1 MRPALA
7 CLLAALTALAAC
19 GDDGTADRDGA
30 PRPEAGASGTPAAKK
45 LPSYRQPP
53 DKPPGPRLAELAGE
67 RRSFRLRTI
76 RRGLAAPMQ
85 VVARPGDP
93 RLFVVEQ
100 AGRIRVLDPSGR
112 RLERTPY
119 LDVRDDVRAGA
130 ELGLLTAA
138 FSPDGRRLVAMWTDR
153 NMDTRVWEFPAS
165 DERADRA
172 AGRRLLAVDQPYEN
186 HKGGTLLFDAEGRLL
201 LGLGDGGSAFDPQTR
216 GQDPGGMLGRI
227 LRHDGR
233 RWSTVAFG
241 LRNPWRMDLDPR
253 TGVLWAGDVGQD
265 RFEEVDAMRLPEPG
279 EEPLNLGWSAY
290 EGREPLGRKPLTGRP
305 QDLVW
310 PVTAYPHDG
319 TACSVTG
326 GVVHRGPG
334 LPRLRGRYVYAD
346 FCRGTFFSLNARG
359 ARDRGRADVRREA
372 AATPMPGITSFGRGP
387 DGALYAVAYEGRLA
401 RLVPAP

>member
-1 MRPALA
+1 MRRVA
-7 CLLAALTALAAC
+7 CLLAVLAVPFALAAC
-19 GDDGTADRDGA
+19 GDEGGSTERRAA
-30 PRPEAGASGTPAAKK
+30 EAGAGTPART

-53 DKPPGPRLAELAGE
+53 DKPAGPRLAEPAGT
-67 RRSFRLRTI
+67 RRSFRLRTV

-100 AGRIRVLDPSGR
+100 AGRIRVLDRTGR
-112 RLERTPY
+112 RLEREPY

-138 FSPDGRRLVAMWTDR
+138 FSPDGRRVVAMWTNED
-153 NMDTRVWEFPAS
+153 MDTRVWEFPAS
-165 DERADRA
+165 DRRADRA

-186 HKGGTLLFDAEGRLL
+186 HKGGTLLFDAQGRLL

-216 GQDPGGMLGRI
+216 AQDPGGMLGRI
-227 LRHDGR
+227 LRHDGT

-241 LRNPWRMDLDPR
+241 LRNPWRMDLDPE

-265 RFEEVDAMRLPEPG
+265 RFEEVDAVTLPAPG
-279 EEPLNLGWSAY
+279 EPPLNLGWSAY
-290 EGREPLGRKPLTGRP
+290 EGREPLGRKPLTGRVE
-305 QDLVW
+305 DLVW

-346 FCRGTFFSLNARG
+346 FCRGTFFSLDARG
-359 ARDRGRADVRREA
+359 ARDRARADVRREA

-387 DGALYAVAYEGRLA
+387 DGTLYAVAYEGRLV
-401 RLVPAP
+401 RLQAP

>member
-19 GDDGTADRDGA
+19 GDDGTAGRDGA

-153 NMDTRVWEFPAS
+153 NMDTRVWEFPAT

-241 LRNPWRMDLDPR
+241 LRNPWRMDLDPQ

-265 RFEEVDAMRLPEPG
+265 RFEEVNAMRLPEPG

-346 FCRGTFFSLNARG
+346 FCRGTFFSLDARG

-372 AATPMPGITSFGRGP
+372 AAAPMPGITSFGRGP
-387 DGALYAVAYEGRLA
+387 DGTLYAVAYEGRLA
-401 RLVPAP
+401 RLERAA

>member
-1 MRPALA
+1 MRRAVP
-7 CLLAALTALAAC
+7 CLLAAVVALAGC
-19 GDDGTADRDGA
+19 GDDGAPGRDGGA
-30 PRPEAGASGTPAAKK
+30 GREEAAGRSPAST

-53 DKPPGPRLAELAGE
+53 DKPPGPLLAEEAGA
-67 RRSFRLRTI
+67 RRSFRLRTV
-76 RRGLAAPMQ
+76 RRNLAVPMQ
-85 VVARPGDP
+85 VVARPGDE

-112 RLERTPY
+112 RLERAPY
-119 LDVRDDVRAGA
+119 LDVSDDVRAGA

-165 DERADRA
+165 DRRADRA

-201 LGLGDGGSAFDPQTR
+201 LGLGDGGSAFDPQAR
-216 GQDPGGMLGRI
+216 AQDPDGQLGRI

-233 RWSTVAFG
+233 NWSTVAIG
-241 LRNPWRMDLDPR
+241 LRNPWRMDLDPE

-265 RFEEVDAMRLPEPG
+265 RFEEVDAVTLPAPG
-279 EEPLNLGWSAY
+279 EPPLNLGWPAY
-290 EGREPLGRKPLTGRP
+290 EGREPLGRKPLSGRRE
-305 QDLVW
+305 DLTW
-310 PVTAYPHDG
+310 PVTAYRHDG

-346 FCRGTFFSLNARG
+346 FCRGTFFSLDARG
-359 ARDRGRADVRREA
+359 ARDRARADVRREA
-372 AATPMPGITSFGRGP
+372 AAAPMPGITSFGRGP
-387 DGALYAVAYEGRLA
+387 DGTLYAVAYEGRLA
-401 RLVPAP
+401 RLEAPG

>member
-1 MRPALA
+1 MRRALA

-19 GDDGTADRDGA
+19 GDDGDA
-30 PRPEAGASGTPAAKK
+30 PRDSGASRGDAGGGTPARK

-53 DKPPGPRLAELAGE
+53 DKPAGPRLAELSGE

-112 RLERTPY
+112 RLERAPY
-119 LDVRDDVRAGA
+119 LDVRDDVKAGA

-153 NMDTRVWEFPAS
+153 RMDTRVWEFPAS
-165 DERADRA
+165 DRRADRA

-186 HKGGTLLFDAEGRLL
+186 HKGGTLLFDPEGRLL
-201 LGLGDGGSAFDPQTR
+201 LGLGDGGSAFDPQNR
-216 GQDPGGMLGRI
+216 GQDPGGTLARI

-233 RWSTVAFG
+233 RWSTVAIG
-241 LRNPWRMDLDPR
+241 LRNPWRMDLDPA
-253 TGVLWAGDVGQD
+253 TGILWAGDVGQD
-265 RFEEVDAMRLPEPG
+265 RFEEVDAMTLPEPG
-279 EEPLNLGWSAY
+279 EAPLNLGWAAY
-290 EGREPLGRKPLTGRP
+290 EGREPLGRKPLTGAP
-305 QDLVW
+305 EDLVW

-326 GVVHRGPG
+326 GAVHRGPG

-346 FCRGTFFSLNARG
+346 FCRGTFFSLDARG
-359 ARDRGRADVRREA
+359 ARDRDLADVRREA

-387 DGALYAVAYEGRLA
+387 DGTLYAVAYEGRLA
-401 RLVPAP
+401 RLETPE